1 MCHGNDTYEKKS
13 DMGHRWA
20 LVTQLEDC
28 ACSSK
33 KKPRP
38 CSACPNTMVKHPQF
52 AGLTK
57 LPQPRSACRPTAEK
71 LYQGEIEPLGYNHQY
86 LGDVVTSSYRHKV
99 LQLPRRVQEQPEE
112 HILQGKV
119 VIIFSLSQYGA
130 IASRI
135 VSRNDQ
141 VGNQVD
147 DQVGNQVDN
156 QVEIKLRI

>member
-1 MCHGNDTYEKKS
+1 MKT
-13 DMGHRWA
+13 
-20 LVTQLEDC
+20 
-28 ACSSK
+28 
-33 KKPRP
+33 
-38 CSACPNTMVKHPQF
+38 
-52 AGLTK
+52 
-57 LPQPRSACRPTAEK
+57 
-71 LYQGEIEPLGYNHQY
+71 EPLGHNHQH
-86 LGDVVTSSYRHKV
+86 LSDVVTSSYRHKV

-147 DQVGNQVDN
+147 N
-156 QVEIKLRI
+156 QVEIKLRIKARKAGFRGASRIESVAVTQCLDLNVSSVYARLFDRMPVENTLENSLARVASVLYILMMGFSA